1 MLTTLNKGSHSAY
14 CIHLHIG
21 LITKYRRK
29 VITGEMLD
37 EMKIVF
43 ERVCHAQKSEL
54 IEFDGESDHVHLL
67 VSTAPDTTPSELI
80 RSLKSASSRII
91 RSKFKDIVDKVYM
104 NNVFWH
110 HSYFVLSVGG
120 APLETLKKYIQNQ
133 ETPI

>member
-1 MLTTLNKGSHSAY
+1 MLATLNKGSHSAY

-29 VITGEMLD
+29 VITVAMLD

-43 ERVCHAQKSEL
+43 ERVCIAQKSRL

-67 VSTAPDTTPSELI
+67 VSTAPDTRPSELV

-91 RSKFKDIVDKVYM
+91 RSRFKEEIDKVYM

-120 APLETLKKYIQNQ
+120 APLDILKKYIQNQ
-133 ETPI
+133 ETPD

>member
-1 MLTTLNKGSHSAY
+1 MLATLNKGSHSAY

-29 VITGEMLD
+29 VITSAMLN
-37 EMKIVF
+37 EMKVVF
-43 ERVCHAQKSEL
+43 ERVCVAQKSTL

-67 VSTAPDTTPSELI
+67 VSTAPDTRPSELV

-91 RSKFKDIVDKVYM
+91 RTKFKAEIDKVYM

-120 APLETLKKYIQNQ
+120 APLEILKRYIRNQ
-133 ETPI
+133 ETPE

>member
-1 MLTTLNKGSHSAY
+1 MLATLNKGSHSAY

-29 VITGEMLD
+29 VITSAMLD
-37 EMKIVF
+37 EMKVVF
-43 ERVCHAQKSEL
+43 ERVCVAQKSTL

-67 VSTAPDTTPSELI
+67 VSTAPDTRPSELV

-91 RSKFKDIVDKVYM
+91 RAKFKEEIDKVYM

-120 APLETLKKYIQNQ
+120 APLETLKKYIRNQ
-133 ETPI
+133 ETPE